1 MHILF
6 NAGMNTTDMVR
17 DMPGVVEV
25 WYHSEVIA
33 NILSMALVQKDY
45 QVTHDSRLDNTFR
58 VWNEEK
64 KITNQSRNLRK
75 AYITQILAIG

>member
-25 WYHSEVIA
+25 WYQSEVIA
-33 NILSMALVQKDY
+33 NILSTALVQKDY

-64 KITNQSRNLRK
+64 PITEHSNNIRE
-75 AYITQILAIG
+75 AYITHI